1 MEINDAQRIPERHI
15 RKDTA
20 NLFVSR
26 LDFFLLLEKCFRA
39 ASHAECSAGSLQSNI
54 SAIQART
61 NLGLRL
67 QKQSKVIA
75 SLSSIATR
83 LYIHSESV
91 ALMPIPGVKPYFFC
105 PKMFDKFLDHA
116 QPGSIPRLETSIL
129 SISIWKGRAIGT
141 AGDCGSY
148 GLKWFGIV
156 KTDKALTRLYVT
168 EFIQFL
174 SSSSKL
180 TIVVIFMLFAC
191 AVVQDPFFR
200 FSLLHASGHRSA
212 WIERSFGEGQMRQ
225 DKMFLNA
232 TQVFL
237 GNWWP
242 VLKRCHYR
250 QFEKVLDSIRVVE
263 KTWKDKSISLKS

>member
-1 MEINDAQRIPERHI
+1 MMEINDAQRIPERHI

-105 PKMFDKFLDHA
+105 PKIVWQISWSRTARFNTST
-116 QPGSIPRLETSIL
+116 GNIPSFRFQSE
-129 SISIWKGRAIGT
+129 KGRAIGT
-141 AGDCGSY
+141 AGDWWQ
-148 GLKWFGIV
+148 LWF
-156 KTDKALTRLYVT
+156 
-168 EFIQFL
+168 E
-174 SSSSKL
+174 
-180 TIVVIFMLFAC
+180 M
-191 AVVQDPFFR
+191 
-200 FSLLHASGHRSA
+200 
-212 WIERSFGEGQMRQ
+212 
-225 DKMFLNA
+225 
-232 TQVFL
+232 
-237 GNWWP
+237 
-242 VLKRCHYR
+242 
-250 QFEKVLDSIRVVE
+250 IRNC
-263 KTWKDKSISLKS
+263 